1 MRVKKAV
8 VVVGIVAAVAVMASA
23 AFAAGSLKTF
33 EENATVT
40 LGKHNSA
47 HIVVAEGGNGGV
59 YRSAG
64 PSKPLKKANFSF
76 VSTGDVQGG
85 APRWSIAVTTDED
98 RSTVE
103 GYAFLDAA
111 GCGAANGHN
120 PLGIATT
127 VSTKKDNCHV
137 NFLGVDYANWKALVA
152 AFPTARTADAASFVI
167 SDVAGDYNVSRVH
180 FG

>member
-8 VVVGIVAAVAVMASA
+8 VVVGIVAAVAVMASG
-23 AFAAGSLKTF
+23 AFAGGRLKKS
-33 EENATVT
+33 EESATVT

-47 HIVVAEGGNGGV
+47 HIVVADGGNGGG

-64 PSKPLKKANFSF
+64 ASKLRKKATVSF

-152 AFPTARTADAASFVI
+152 AFPTARTAGAPSVGI
-167 SDVAGDYNVSRVH
+167 SHGPGGYHA
-180 FG
+180 